1 MMSDEKLENPSRR
14 HLLKGAGMAV
24 VAGAVVGVAGQA
36 VAAQDDANKEH
47 GNGYRE
53 SDHVKAYYRS
63 LRGTE

>member
-1 MMSDEKLENPSRR
+1 MSDEKLENPSRR
-14 HLLKGAGMAV
+14 HLLKGAGVAV
-24 VAGAVVGVAGQA
+24 VAGAVIGAASQA
-36 VAAQDDANKEH
+36 VAADGDAPEQ